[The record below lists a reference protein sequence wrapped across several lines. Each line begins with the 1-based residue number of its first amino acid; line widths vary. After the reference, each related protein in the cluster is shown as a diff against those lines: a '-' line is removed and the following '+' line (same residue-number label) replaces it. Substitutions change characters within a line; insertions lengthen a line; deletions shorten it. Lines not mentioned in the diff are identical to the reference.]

1 MYFLLIFF
9 LFCIYIKMGFDL
21 MDWCDKNQNI
31 CIFLLALVVL
41 QCTGY
46 LTKIL
51 NMFGLEG
58 FDNLLDG
65 GSNGPVKVQAPIGVG
80 KGTVPDLGIGSQ
92 ASSGVGTIAASE
104 ELGHNETQQAVTGLG
119 RTPATCY
126 PQQKLK
132 PEDLLPTD
140 ESKAI
145 QEFNIAKP
153 VGEGILQGVNMLDS
167 TYHVGINTVGQSL
180 RNANLQLRSEPPN
193 PQVNVSPWMNT
204 TIGPDLP
211 RRPLEIGENCP
222 ASL

>member
-1 MYFLLIFF
+1 
-9 LFCIYIKMGFDL
+9 MGFDL
-21 MDWCDKNQNI
+21 MNWCDKNQSI
-31 CIFLLALVVL
+31 CIFLLVLVVL

-51 NMFGLEG
+51 NMCGLEG
-58 FDNLLDG
+58 FELDSIG
-65 GSNGPVKVQAPIGVG
+65 QTASNGIG
-80 KGTVPDLGIGSQ
+80 Q
-92 ASSGVGTIAASE
+92 IAASE
-104 ELGHNETQQAVTGLG
+104 PLGQNESRQAVTGLG
-119 RTPATCY
+119 RTPSSCY

-167 TYHVGINTVGQSL
+167 SYHVGVNTVGQSL
-180 RNANLQLRSEPPN
+180 RNANRQLRSEPPN

-211 RRPLEIGENCP
+211 RRPLEVGENCP
-222 ASL
+222 ASQ

>member
-1 MYFLLIFF
+1 
-9 LFCIYIKMGFDL
+9 MGFDL

-51 NMFGLEG
+51 NMFGMEG
-58 FDNLLDG
+58 FDVGLMPS
-65 GSNGPVKVQAPIGVG
+65 GSAPSQLVMPVPRQGV
-80 KGTVPDLGIGSQ
+80 PRIGSL
-92 ASSGVGTIAASE
+92 ASSGSGTVAASE
-104 ELGHNETQQAVTGLG
+104 ELGHNEVQKAVTGLG
-119 RTPATCY
+119 RTPSTCY

-153 VGEGILQGVNMLDS
+153 VGEGVLQGVNMLDS
-167 TYHVGINTVGQSL
+167 TYHVGVNTVGQSL
-180 RNANLQLRSEPPN
+180 RNANRQLRSEPPN
-193 PQVNVSPWMNT
+193 PQVNVSPWMNS

-211 RRPLEIGENCP
+211 RRPLEIGESCP
-222 ASL
+222 AGSQ

>member
-1 MYFLLIFF
+1 
-9 LFCIYIKMGFDL
+9 MGFDL

-58 FDNLLDG
+58 IDNLSQDLVLPG
-65 GSNGPVKVQAPIGVG
+65 GSVPRQRVMM
-80 KGTVPDLGIGSQ
+80 GTVPTIGTMV
-92 ASSGVGTIAASE
+92 GNGGGTIAASE
-104 ELGHNETQQAVTGLG
+104 ELGHNEVQKAVTGLG
-119 RTPATCY
+119 RTPSTCY

-153 VGEGILQGVNMLDS
+153 VGEGVLQGVNMLDS
-167 TYHVGINTVGQSL
+167 TYHVGVNTVGQSL
-180 RNANLQLRSEPPN
+180 RNSNQQLRSEPPN
-193 PQVNVSPWMNT
+193 PQVNVSPWMNS

-211 RRPLEIGENCP
+211 RRPLEIGESCP
-222 ASL
+222 AGSQ

>member
-1 MYFLLIFF
+1 
-9 LFCIYIKMGFDL
+9 MGFDL

-31 CIFLLALVVL
+31 CIFLLALIVL

-58 FDNLLDG
+58 FDNMLDSDGSG
-65 GSNGPVKVQAPIGVG
+65 GVPVNFA
-80 KGTVPDLGIGSQ
+80 KGYVDNPVRGIGIQ

-104 ELGHNETQQAVTGLG
+104 ELGHNETQLAVTGLG

-145 QEFNIAKP
+145 KEFNIAKP

-180 RNANLQLRSEPPN
+180 RNSNLQLRSEPPN

>member
-1 MYFLLIFF
+1 
-9 LFCIYIKMGFDL
+9 MGFDL

-58 FDNLLDG
+58 LDNMGQDLVLPS
-65 GSNGPVKVQAPIGVG
+65 GSAPRQRVKMATDPTIGSMASRGVG
-80 KGTVPDLGIGSQ
+80 NIKP
-92 ASSGVGTIAASE
+92 SE
-104 ELGHNETQQAVTGLG
+104 ELGHNGAQKAVTGLG
-119 RTPATCY
+119 RTPSTCY

-132 PEDLLPTD
+132 PADLLPTD

-153 VGEGILQGVNMLDS
+153 VGEGVLQGVNMLDS
-167 TYHVGINTVGQSL
+167 TYHVGVNTVGQSL
-180 RNANLQLRSEPPN
+180 RNSNQQLRSEPPN

-211 RRPLEIGENCP
+211 RRPLEIGESCP
-222 ASL
+222 AGSL